1 MLDNITYFISLMPK
15 YLKDIFNSFDK
26 SIISLITE
34 IRFRRNKAVVV
45 YLKNTPYFISI
56 GGQLVNSYSDNTI
69 KIDDDSFDFITD
81 RLCNHSYHT
90 NMHTMIDGYIT
101 TKGGSRVGI
110 GSTAVYKDKTIS
122 SVKEINSLNIRIAKE
137 YKGCSRKILNQL
149 YSSSTPSIIVAG
161 AVLSG
166 KTTFLRDFSKLIS
179 SGFAGMYRK
188 VSIVD
193 ERREISSGFDVGVNT
208 DVLVGFEKAK
218 GIEIA
223 TRTLSPDIIV
233 CDEIGNIN
241 ELNAIKYGFSTGIS
255 FAVSIHLKNEKQLFT
270 NHILKELIA
279 TDEFDYIVLLKSF
292 TDEFEI
298 IDLTEEK
305 IENSRNGNDNPFLIF
320 PWING
325 NEI

>member
-1 MLDNITYFISLMPK
+1 MDNITYFISLMPK

-26 SIISLITE
+26 NIISLITE
-34 IRFRRNKAVVV
+34 IRLRRNKAVIV
-45 YLKNTPYFISI
+45 YLKNVPYFISI
-56 GGQLVNSYSDNTI
+56 GGQLVNSYSENTV
-69 KIDDDSFDFITD
+69 KMDDEAFDIITD

-101 TKGGSRVGI
+101 AKNGSRVGI
-110 GSTAVYKDKTIS
+110 GASAVYKDNEVT
-122 SVKEINSLNIRIAKE
+122 SVKDINSINIRIAKE
-137 YKGCSRKILNQL
+137 YKGCARKILNLL
-149 YSSSTPSIIVAG
+149 YTKSTTSIIVAG
-161 AVLSG
+161 PVLSG
-166 KTTFLRDFSKLIS
+166 KTTFLRDFSRLIS
-179 SGFAGMYRK
+179 SGFAGRYRK

-193 ERREISSGFDVGVNT
+193 ERREISSGFDVGINT

-233 CDEIGNIN
+233 CDEIGNVN

-255 FAVSIHLKNEKQLFT
+255 FAVSVHMKNEKQLLT
-270 NHILKELIA
+270 NKIIAGLIA

-305 IENSRNGNDNPFLIF
+305 IESSGCGNDNPFLIF
-320 PWING
+320 PWIDG
-325 NEI
+325 NEV